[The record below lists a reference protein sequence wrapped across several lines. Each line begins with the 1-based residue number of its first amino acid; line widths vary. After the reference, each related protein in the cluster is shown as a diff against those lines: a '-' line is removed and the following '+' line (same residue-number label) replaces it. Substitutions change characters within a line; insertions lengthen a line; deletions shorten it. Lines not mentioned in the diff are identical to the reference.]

1 MSKISKEYCRVTV
14 LMLLVISLIIPPVA
28 VSAYDGPIVAV
39 KKTDAALRTKIT
51 GAWMNE
57 SIDKV
62 LMDLADQ
69 ASVDIIKGPK
79 VTGNVTAKITGVP
92 LAEAL
97 TNILAAHGFTYVATD
112 NMIRVTTLSTMD
124 LAMVKEELVSKVY
137 RITYADAND
146 VAGSLAGFVS
156 DKGKVAFNRGTS
168 HIIVTDTEKK
178 MKAVDKFIAELDRQT
193 QQVLVEVKIYEI
205 KTSEGFDLG
214 SAFYAA
220 RNIEYETHGTMN
232 PTTTTTTVSPGYD
245 IVTDQTTPDI
255 ITETYAPGYSTET
268 IEGRTE
274 SIPQTTTTTFTPLYT
289 TNTTETNTGL
299 SAPGEADYLSE
310 WGQTFVGTE
319 QTLWEEY
326 INRQDTSS
334 TSTVD
339 PVTGLPV
346 TGFET
351 ITTTNTGDDY
361 SRTDTTGQTFS
372 PVSTTE
378 TTYGGTA
385 TTTERVPGVSTT
397 ETTTYQS
404 PTGYY
409 TPKRGKPFYG
419 ASFDPQRGGSL
430 SFSLLNDAVDFEFV
444 LSALKKE
451 VESKLLANPRILVL
465 DNETANFKIVKE
477 IPYRELL
484 QVAREDPL
492 SYTAF
497 KNVGVQLEVTPHVAR
512 GGLIKLKI
520 APEFSILLGQDIYG
534 VPTVDARRADTVA
547 LIRDGQTIAIGG
559 LRKRETSKSISKVP
573 LLGDI
578 PLLGHFFKSSSESV
592 QINELVVLITPR
604 IINSMD
610 PTPAEL
616 SEYGDNGI
624 PKVFR
629 KDNKPKPQN
638 NNQGKVLESSD
649 NDLQP
654 AEQGQE
660 IELQMAYGYLKM
672 GRFDRAKDTLG
683 SVIAA
688 QPNNGTAHQYLGYC
702 HLKSGDLDA
711 AMQSYLTAVDLNGAD
726 FEAHR
731 GLGVA
736 YMLKARSDGGPD
748 FAARAVEQWQTS
760 LDINPDQTNGPALRQ
775 MIEAYTQ

>member
-1 MSKISKEYCRVTV
+1 
-14 LMLLVISLIIPPVA
+14 MLLVISLIIPPVA
-28 VSAYDGPIVAV
+28 VSAYEGPIVAV

-62 LMDLADQ
+62 LMDLAGQ
-69 ASVDIIKGPK
+69 ADVDIIKGPK
-79 VTGNVTAKITGVP
+79 VTGDVTAKITGVP

-112 NMIRVTTLSTMD
+112 NMIRVTTLST
-124 LAMVKEELVSKVY
+124 LALAEVKEELISKVY

-220 RNIEYETHGTMN
+220 RNIEYETNGTMN
-232 PTTTTTTVSPGYD
+232 PTTTTTTITPEYS
-245 IVTDQTTPDI
+245 IVTEEITPEI
-255 ITETYAPGYSTET
+255 KTSTV
-268 IEGRTE
+268 
-274 SIPQTTTTTFTPLYT
+274 TPVYT
-289 TNTTETNTGL
+289 TNTTDTRTGL

-310 WGQTFVGTE
+310 WGQSFVGTE
-319 QTLWEEY
+319 QTQWEEY
-326 INRQDTSS
+326 INRQDATSI
-334 TSTVD
+334 STVD
-339 PVTGLPV
+339 PVTGEPV
-346 TGFET
+346 TSV
-351 ITTTNTGDDY
+351 TTNQI
-361 SRTDTTGQTFS
+361 TDPVTTRS
-372 PVSTTE
+372 TE
-378 TTYGGTA
+378 TVGD
-385 TTTERVPGVSTT
+385 VSTT

-419 ASFDPQRGGSL
+419 ASFDPQRGGTL
-430 SFSLLNDAVDFEFV
+430 SFSLLDDSVDFEFA
-444 LSALKKE
+444 LNILKKE

-512 GGLIKLKI
+512 GGLIRLEI
-520 APEFSILLGQDIYG
+520 APEFSILLGQDVYG

-547 LIRDGQTIAIGG
+547 MIRDGQTIAIGG

-578 PLLGHFFKSSSESV
+578 PLLGHLFKSSSESV
-592 QINELVVLITPR
+592 EINELVVLITPR

-638 NNQGKVLESSD
+638 DNQGKVLESSD

-654 AEQGQE
+654 AEQGPE

-736 YMLKARSDGGPD
+736 YMLKARGDGGPD
-748 FAARAVEQWQTS
+748 FAARAAEQWQTS
-760 LDINPDQTNGPALRQ
+760 LDINPDQTNAPALRK